1 MLSLSFPL
9 GDGMKPG
16 LTTNMNILTTLRIT
30 GVLFG
35 LALCTLNSPAVAT
48 GTTTGTETSKI
59 DDALAIS
66 EASIGSSIGRYGF
79 QSTDSKAV
87 QLSQFFGKPL
97 VISLIY
103 TGCAD
108 VCPMVSENLAAAVD
122 VATDTFGKDAFNVV
136 TIGFDSKNDTPGR
149 MRSYARSHG
158 IDVTNWYFLS
168 GSNHAIEQL
177 ADDMGFIFTPSAKGF
192 DHMTRTSV
200 VDGDGVIYRHIY
212 GESFDAPQLVEPLKD
227 IIFGRAGNV
236 TSLDGMINQI
246 RLFCTIYDPA
256 SGRYRFDY
264 SIFIK
269 SAAGLMV
276 MGGTAF
282 VLVRALLANR
292 RTRRRIASHSHPTR
306 PSMGDHGA

>member
-1 MLSLSFPL
+1 M
-9 GDGMKPG
+9 GIVGM
-16 LTTNMNILTTLRIT
+16 
-30 GVLFG
+30 
-35 LALCTLNSPAVAT
+35 
-48 GTTTGTETSKI
+48 
-59 DDALAIS
+59 IS
-66 EASIGSSIGRYGF
+66 ELKRI
-79 QSTDSKAV
+79 Q
-87 QLSQFFGKPL
+87 
-97 VISLIY
+97 
-103 TGCAD
+103 
-108 VCPMVSENLAAAVD
+108 
-122 VATDTFGKDAFNVV
+122 
-136 TIGFDSKNDTPGR
+136 KNR
-149 MRSYARSHG
+149 
-158 IDVTNWYFLS
+158 
-168 GSNHAIEQL
+168 IEQ
-177 ADDMGFIFTPSAKGF
+177 AIQYDDVQWNGLLLTFKEPHIKVLE
-192 DHMTRTSV
+192 V
-200 VDGDGVIYRHIY
+200 VYEPEPKTVIYRHIY